1 MEKKVVFTDEGYES
15 ATRREIEQAQE
26 AIEAVLSS
34 WNALK
39 LTAIN
44 SKSDLYDLL
53 NAPEQMFREALMS
66 VTRQSSDTNV
76 PTPAPRPVNPEPFY
90 AAVRHAKS
98 FPYTDRQYGLF
109 SVSKGKITTVPEQVE
124 LYVNARTLYVESEA
138 QAQFFADYEAFL
150 RTFNKV
156 NELTGG
162 KSYPCRR
169 IPGRHWSQVL
179 QLPPEGF
186 DSYPAQ
192 MRVDVLRE
200 YLQML

>member
-1 MEKKVVFTDEGYES
+1 MEKRIVFEDPGYMD
-15 ATRREIEQAQE
+15 ATRREIAEAQT

-66 VTRQSSDTNV
+66 VSRQSSDTNV
-76 PTPAPRPVNPEPFY
+76 PTPAPRPIDPNGFY

-109 SVSKGKITTVPEQVE
+109 TVAKGKITTVPEQVE
-124 LYVNARTLYVESEA
+124 LYVGARTLTVETEA
-138 QAQFFADYEAFL
+138 QAQFFEDYEAFL
-150 RTFNKV
+150 RVFNKV
-156 NELTGG
+156 NELTSGSLT
-162 KSYPCRR
+162 KQLSYRAA
-169 IPGRHWSQVL
+169 WSQL
-179 QLPPEGF
+179 CQLPPENF
-186 DSYPAQ
+186 DTYPA
-192 MRVDVLRE
+192 MMKVDALRE
-200 YLQML
+200 YLQMV

>member
-162 KSYPCRR
+162 SLTRVGGYRAA
-169 IPGRHWSQVL
+169 WSQVL

>member
-1 MEKKVVFTDEGYES
+1 MERKVVFTDEGYES
-15 ATRREIEQAQE
+15 ATRREIEQAHE
-26 AIEAVLSS
+26 AMTGVLQA
-34 WNALK
+34 WDALR
-39 LTAIN
+39 LTPIN

-53 NAPEQMFREALMS
+53 NSPEQMFREAVMS
-66 VTRQSSDTNV
+66 MTRQSNDTNL

-90 AAVRHAKS
+90 ASVRHAKT

-109 SVSKGKITTVPEQVE
+109 TVAKGKITAVPEQVE
-124 LYVNARTLYVESEA
+124 LYTNARTLYVESEA
-138 QAQFFADYEAFL
+138 QAEFFADYEAFL

-162 KSYPCRR
+162 SLTKQLSYRNA
-169 IPGRHWSQVL
+169 WSQL
-179 QLPPEGF
+179 MTLAPEGY